1 MSEFYFTILGSILN
15 IAIPY
20 LITRRDRRRLGPLQL
35 ARAWNGPSW
44 ACAIYFFGPL
54 SLPAH
59 FWVTRRTLLGFLQG
73 TAWTIAVFGSEYLLG
88 LGLESA
94 FGES

>member
-1 MSEFYFTILGSILN
+1 MRGTLLKRAGSLN
-15 IAIPY
+15 YSPHCC
-20 LITRRDRRRLGPLQL
+20 
-35 ARAWNGPSW
+35 GPSW

>member
-1 MSEFYFTILGSILN
+1 MVDFYFTIIGSILN
-15 IAIPY
+15 IVVPY
-20 LITRRDRRRLGPLQL
+20 LITRRDRRRLDAVQL

-44 ACAIYFFGPL
+44 ACAVYFFGPL

-73 TAWTIAVFGSEYLLG
+73 AAWTIGVFGSEYLIG
-88 LGLESA
+88 LGLESLLGA
-94 FGES
+94 S

>member
-15 IAIPY
+15 IVLPY
-20 LITRRDRRRLGPLQL
+20 LITRSDRRRLPPPQL

-59 FWVTRRTLLGFLQG
+59 FWVTRRTLVGLLQG
-73 TAWTIAVFGSEYLLG
+73 TAWTIAILGSEYLVG